1 MARMDRGTLGGVE
14 DIFLLVENRKDD
26 SLNTT

>member
-1 MARMDRGTLGGVE
+1 VAGMDGGTLGGVE
-14 DIFLLVENRKDD
+14 DILLLLENRKDD